1 MSVLV
6 LLALENETHEMRS
19 ISLLKIALEQFDPE
33 VS

>member
-6 LLALENETHEMRS
+6 LLALENETHEMLS
-19 ISLLKIALEQFDPE
+19 ISLLKTVLEQFDPE